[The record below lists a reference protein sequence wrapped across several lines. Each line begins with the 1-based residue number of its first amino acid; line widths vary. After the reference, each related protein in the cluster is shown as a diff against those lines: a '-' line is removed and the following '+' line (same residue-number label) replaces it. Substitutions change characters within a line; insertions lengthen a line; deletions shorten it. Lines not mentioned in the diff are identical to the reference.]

1 MGTAFSEARLLV
13 DKYCRQAFSHS
24 GLHAGLTG
32 LSPLSVDKDVYEAP
46 HRHHSIASLD
56 KHSNLVRDAGQADFV
71 DAQTE
76 LKHRGKADRGQE
88 VAMRM
93 YDEADL
99 TGPGWIE
106 RAAVNE
112 IGIDD

>member
-1 MGTAFSEARLLV
+1 M
-13 DKYCRQAFSHS
+13 
-24 GLHAGLTG
+24 
-32 LSPLSVDKDVYEAP
+32 YEAP

-56 KHSNLVRDAGQADFV
+56 KHSNLVRDAAQADFV
-71 DAQTE
+71 DPQAE
-76 LKHRGKADRGQE
+76 LKRRRKADRGQV

-93 YDEADL
+93 YDKANL

-112 IGIDD
+112 IGVDD